1 MSNNYGTPGLGNP
14 GAFQVSGVPFAT
26 SSAQNEITQTPVRIS
41 FPYVTSWLYLKNIDT
56 TSGHDLRVGFSE
68 NGLVTSGNYLI
79 LEGGTN
85 AKSFSIN
92 MELKCTE
99 VWVMAHT
106 ANAAGYTLIAGLTHI
121 PTQEIN
127 QNWSGSV
134 GVG

>member
-41 FPYVTSWLYLKNIDT
+41 FPYVTSWLLLKNIDAT
-56 TSGHDLRVGFSE
+56 TGHDLRVGFSQ
-68 NGLVTSGNYLI
+68 NGVLTSGNYFL

-85 AKSFSIN
+85 AKTFTPAIDV
-92 MELKCTE
+92 KCTE
-99 VWVMAHT
+99 IWIMANSS
-106 ANAAGYTLIAGLTHI
+106 NACAYSLIAGLTHI
-121 PTQEIN
+121 PTQEIY